1 MAERIDQPLWVLV
14 ILVALLVIS
23 QTTVVP
29 EISRLG
35 LSDCSLEAYRSGT
48 LSLRSPRLADTLGA
62 LVERYTEGARVRT
75 AHLA

>member
-29 EISRLG
+29 RNQPLGTIGLLVGG
-35 LSDCSLEAYRSGT
+35 LSIGYAVSQIA
-48 LSLRSPRLADTLGA
+48 A
-62 LVERYTEGARVRT
+62 AR
-75 AHLA
+75 